1 VLYILTYNEQRFLDR
16 FYIFDVS
23 IIHHMKFENS
33 TLQFLNDLTANNN
46 RDWFTEQKP
55 RFTEIQNAVKVRFT
69 EMQVNLEKHD
79 EIEKMKVYRIYRDVR
94 FSKDKTPYNPRL
106 AVSFSRLGKQLRG
119 GYFLQIK
126 PGGTMI
132 GGGFWQ
138 PEKDD
143 LYRLRKEI
151 ELDATEFRAILN
163 DANFVQYFGG
173 VFNGEE
179 LKSAPRGFDK
189 EHPDADLLRKKGYIA
204 VRNFTDKQVL
214 APNFLEEVDATF
226 KAMRPFFNLF
236 SDILTTNL
244 NGESL
249 I

>member
-1 VLYILTYNEQRFLDR
+1 MQ
-16 FYIFDVS
+16 FDKS
-23 IIHHMKFENS
+23 AF
-33 TLQFLNDLTANNN
+33 QFLSDLKENNN
-46 RDWFTEQKP
+46 REWFTEHKP
-55 RFTEIQNAVKVRFT
+55 RFTEIQNDVKKLFS

-79 EIEKMKVYRIYRDVR
+79 EIEKMKIYRIYRDVR

-126 PGGTMI
+126 PGETLI

-138 PEKDD
+138 PEKED
-143 LYRLRKEI
+143 LLRIRKEI
-151 ELDATEFRAILN
+151 ELDATDFRAILN
-163 DANFVQYFGG
+163 DTNYIKHFGKT
-173 VFNGEE
+173 FEGEE

-189 EHPDADLLRKKGYIA
+189 EHPDVDLLRKKGFIA
-204 VRNFTDKQVL
+204 IQNFTDKEVL
-214 APNFLEEVDATF
+214 APNFLEEVDNSF

-236 SDILTTNL
+236 SDVLTTNL

>member
-1 VLYILTYNEQRFLDR
+1 MLYILTYNEQRFSDR

-23 IIHHMKFENS
+23 IIYHMKFENS

-204 VRNFTDKQVL
+204 LRNFTDKQVL